1 MFICSERPSKYL
13 IKKYLIKKRFDK
25 TKTKSKTLA
34 SHVNIMESEEN
45 TPEKQVLKKA

>member
-25 TKTKSKTLA
+25 TKKTLA